1 MFKKLFLCLCQQNK
15 IGMFN
20 ARIFLSEFPDIS
32 RSELGDLLFPNVK
45 SKAVS
50 MCRLLKGDYQL
61 RIEQFKKLAD
71 YVSMPMDELYTLCNG
86 SFQTVVEKE
95 SSDPESDPSASTP
108 EDDDLF

>member
-1 MFKKLFLCLCQQNK
+1 
-15 IGMFN
+15 MFN

-71 YVSMPMDELYTLCNG
+71 YVSMPMDELYQKCNG
-86 SFQTVVEKE
+86 SFQTVVEVEKE
-95 SSDPESDPSASTP
+95 NPDTESAPSASAT